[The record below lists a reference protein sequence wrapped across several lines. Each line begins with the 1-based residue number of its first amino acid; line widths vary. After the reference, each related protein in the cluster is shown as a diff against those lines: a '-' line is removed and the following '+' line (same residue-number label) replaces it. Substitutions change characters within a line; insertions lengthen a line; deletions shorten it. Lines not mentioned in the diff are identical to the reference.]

1 MPPLLF
7 FGNCAEFAGRNAES
21 ASYANIGVDN
31 EVGFSDNTGNC
42 ANGAFFR
49 AKAAAFAF
57 FRIDGI
63 NGEVFANMC
72 GAVFILNMRKIFVI
86 EGSKSGDDRV
96 CGALS
101 KGAKGVA
108 LAGVADGFKVFK
120 ILHGCFAFGDFGKDF
135 EHSLGADS
143 AGRTFSAG
151 FVADEFHIEF
161 CNVDHAVVFVH
172 NDCAAGTHHGTESN
186 KVIEVDGNVKFVR
199 GDAAAGRTAGL
210 DSFEFFA
217 AGNSAADIVNK
228 FAKGGT
234 HGNFNKAD
242 VVYFAAKSENFG
254 SFGTGGAV
262 FGEFLHAVSEDIRNG
277 CKGFNVVN
285 NGGFVPKAANCRE
298 RRTGSGHTAKSL
310 DGMEK
315 CGFFAANESACA
327 ETDVCSEGESGTED
341 VVAEKSL
348 CFSHFDCVAKTFNR
362 GGIFRTNIEIT
373 FGSADCVTCDGH
385 TFDYRKGVILKD
397 GTVHKCAGVA
407 LVAVTYNIFFFAV
420 LVISKLPFASGKE
433 AAAASSAKSG
443 FENVGNN
450 FLGSHFKSV
459 CKTLVSAAAE
469 SFVEAFGIDY
479 AAAMESDFFLFF
491 IERNLVLF
499 CDFFAGFGV
508 NIKKSFNNFAADNV
522 FFNNFFDV
530 SLLNKAI
537 ENVFRKNADE
547 RSLGAKAEAAYFAYR
562 NFFLKAF
569 FFDKAVAFFFKFKC
583 AGSNTAAAA
592 ADHKIDFSV
601 GTVEFGIKKFLADG
615 CSCKKFFGC
624 SNHVSAASFALYSST
639 IP

>member
-1 MPPLLF
+1 MPSLLF
-7 FGNCAEFAGRNAES
+7 FGNCAEFAGRNAKT
-21 ASYANIGVDN
+21 ASYANVRVNYEIG
-31 EVGFSDNTGNC
+31 FAYYAGNC

-57 FRIDGI
+57 FGI
-63 NGEVFANMC
+63 NGIYGKVFANMC
-72 GAVFILNMRKIFVI
+72 GAVFILNMCKIFVI

-108 LAGVADGFKVFK
+108 LAGIADGFKVFK
-120 ILHGCFAFGDFGKDF
+120 ILHGCFAFGDFCKDF
-135 EHSLGADS
+135 KHSLGTDS

-161 CNVDHAVVFVH
+161 CNVYHAVVFVH

-186 KVIEVDGNVKFVR
+186 KVIKVDGNVEFVSS
-199 GDAAAGRTAGL
+199 DTAAGRTAGL
-210 DSFEFFA
+210 DCFEFFVI
-217 AGNSAADIVNK
+217 GNTAADIVNK
-228 FAKGGT
+228 FAEGCT
-234 HGNFNKAD
+234 HRNFNKAD
-242 VVYFAAKSENFG
+242 VVYFTAKSKNFG
-254 SFGTGGAV
+254 SFGTGGAI
-262 FGEFLHAVSEDIRNG
+262 FGEFLYAVSEDIRNG

-315 CGFFAANESACA
+315 RGFFAADECTCA
-327 ETDVCSEGESGTED
+327 KTDMCSERESGTED

-385 TFDYRKGVILKD
+385 TFDYRKGVILED

-443 FENVGNN
+443 FENGGYN

-459 CKTLVSAAAE
+459 CKALVCAAAE
-469 SFVEAFGIDY
+469 SFVEAFGVDY
-479 AAAMESDFFLFF
+479 AAAMESDFLLFF
-491 IERNLVLF
+491 IERDLVLF

-508 NIKKSFNNFAADNV
+508 NIKKSFDNFAADNV
-522 FFNNFFDV
+522 FFDNFFDIF
-530 SLLNKAI
+530 LFNKAI
-537 ENVFRKNADE
+537 ENVFRENADE

-569 FFDKAVAFFFKFKC
+569 FGNKAVAFFFKFKC
-583 AGSNTAAAA
+583 AGSNAATAA

-624 SNHVSAASFALYSST
+624 SDHASAASFALYSST
-639 IP
+639 IL